1 MNEAN
6 VTRREL
12 TARQKVAVIVVDV
25 LLIVELCVAMYL
37 ASAAPEA
44 FTPVFMKSF
53 FSMLAPTLVAGYV
66 GVRLL
71 REKTTR
77 VESASS

>member
-1 MNEAN
+1 MNETKVVN
-6 VTRREL
+6 REL
-12 TARQKVAVIVVDV
+12 TTRQKIAVVVLDV

-37 ASAAPEA
+37 ASANQAA

-66 GVRLL
+66 CVRLL
-71 REKTTR
+71 REKTPR
-77 VESASS
+77 VETTTS